1 MLFREREV
9 GALEAILFMAQE
21 NLSFNQLG
29 NLLEIPADD
38 VKELVDELKRR
49 YDDPASGFM
58 LVQSD
63 EGIRLSTKK
72 EFSRYIETMYKQPAQ
87 SLSNAAL
94 EVLSIVAYKQPV
106 TKGEIEF
113 LRGVQSDRAVATLLE
128 KGLIKEVGRKDGPGR
143 PILYG
148 TTDQFLLH
156 FGLQSISQLPVLKQ
170 ETGLDEEER
179 EMLELI
185 QIETKTVSE
194 NKTGE

>member
-49 YDDPASGFM
+49 YDDPACGFM

-185 QIETKTVSE
+185 QAETKTVSE